1 MGPFDKTETV
11 MSQRRTTSVWIAC
24 FAVLFSLLAM
34 PLSPRSQGEQLLW
47 GSFCSSSGTRLVA
60 ISLGD
65 TTNSIPGNDDHS
77 GMQHCACCSGSL
89 IVVIPSGFTHGP
101 QTRPGPEYFPPALFV
116 IHTSPR
122 QQWPSA
128 NPRASPLT

>member
-1 MGPFDKTETV
+1 

-34 PLSPRSQGEQLLW
+34 PLSPGAARTSGEQLLW
-47 GSFCSSSGTRLVA
+47 GSFCSGSGTRLVA

-65 TTNSIPGNDDHS
+65 TTQSTPAQDDHS
-77 GMQHCACCSGSL
+77 GMQHCACCSGS
-89 IVVIPSGFTHGP
+89 IVVALSSGFHDLLV
-101 QTRPGPEYFPPALFV
+101 RPEPDYFPAEIFLS
-116 IHTSPR
+116 HASPR

-128 NPRASPLT
+128 NPRASPHA

>member
-1 MGPFDKTETV
+1 

-34 PLSPRSQGEQLLW
+34 PLSPSAPRVQGEQLLW
-47 GSFCSSSGTRLVA
+47 GSFCSGSGTRLVA

-65 TTNSIPGNDDHS
+65 TAKSIPDHEEHAS
-77 GMQHCACCSGSL
+77 MQHCACCSGS
-89 IVVIPSGFTHGP
+89 IVVVIPSGFTHGP
-101 QTRPGPEYFPPALFV
+101 QTRPGPDYFPQAIFLT
-116 IHTSPR
+116 HTSPR

-128 NPRASPLT
+128 NPRASPPA